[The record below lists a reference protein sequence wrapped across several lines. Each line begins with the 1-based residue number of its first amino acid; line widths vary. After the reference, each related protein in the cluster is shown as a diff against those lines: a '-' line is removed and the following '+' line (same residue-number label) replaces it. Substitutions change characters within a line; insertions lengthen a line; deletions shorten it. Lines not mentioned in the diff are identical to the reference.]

1 MCMSENNSRK
11 TVFIMC
17 KEHYSYPMFLV
28 ARMVRERGYR
38 PVLVFVHNA
47 ESLLE
52 THSYQVYKAHF
63 SDIESI
69 EFGTTYRDFVS
80 SAGKHD
86 GDASFQLKKE
96 LSELSAENE
105 YWRIRASSQLLSV
118 SDHYRFYF
126 LRESMPEID
135 RWILA
140 HILRVREIFSSY
152 RPAVIVDID
161 NSELVRTL
169 FYIVGKAQNCEYRT
183 LESTRLEDLWV
194 INTKLGRRNDES
206 LSQSIE
212 AMRPDEE
219 DFAKYDSYLE
229 EHFLSVADYKKHG
242 VIASQNKPFVQ
253 DVLLFLGRSSRL
265 VRKHWKNYKLIGFF
279 QRPRF
284 MAGGLHS
291 ILFFCLYLLRRR
303 YLLSKWNK
311 YFGSVEEKDEYFFF
325 PLHLIPES
333 TTSVKVPLFLNE
345 LDILHIISRAL
356 PSGVKLIVKE
366 HGAMIG
372 ERPFAFY
379 RKLSKIP
386 NVKLVRLDQFPSS
399 LDWVLRSL
407 GVITLTGST
416 GLEAVMLGKPAVML
430 GDTFF
435 ADIRGIERLRD
446 FEQLPDT
453 LARLAQQ
460 EKIDNRTSA
469 AKYVKYCRKYGLKWP
484 AHTILAES
492 KRITSHGADISEE
505 LRSYLEPYVESM
517 TKDV

>member
-1 MCMSENNSRK
+1 MSENNSRK
-11 TVFIMC
+11 TVFLIC

-52 THSYQVYKAHF
+52 THSYQVYKAYY

-69 EFGTTYRDFVS
+69 EFGTTYKDFLS
-80 SAGKHD
+80 SAGKND
-86 GDASFQLKKE
+86 GDASFRLKKE
-96 LSELSAENE
+96 LSDLSAENE

-126 LRESMPEID
+126 SKESMPEID

-140 HILRVREIFSSY
+140 HIMRVREIFSVY

-169 FYIVGKAQNCEYRT
+169 FYIVGKSENCEYRT

-194 INTKLGRRNDES
+194 INTNLGRRNDES

-212 AMRPDEE
+212 SMVPDEE
-219 DFAKYDSYLE
+219 DFAKYDHYLD
-229 EHFLSVADYKKHG
+229 EHFLSIADYKKHG
-242 VIASQNKPFVQ
+242 VIASQNKPFVE
-253 DVLLFLGRSSRL
+253 DVLLFLGRSKRL
-265 VRKHWKNYKLIGFF
+265 VQKHLKNYKLIGLI

-291 ILFFCLYLLRRR
+291 VLFFFLYFLRRR

-311 YFGSVEEKDEYFFF
+311 YFGSVEEADEYFFF

-333 TTSVKVPLFLNE
+333 TTSIKVPLFLNE
-345 LDILHIISRAL
+345 LDIIHIISRAL
-356 PSGVKLIVKE
+356 PCGVKLIVKE

-399 LDWVLRSL
+399 LDWVWRSR

-416 GLEAVMLGKPAVML
+416 GLEAVMMGKPAVML

-435 ADIRGIERLRD
+435 VEIKGIERLRN
-446 FEQLPDT
+446 FEQLPEILT
-453 LARLAQQ
+453 RLAQQ

-469 AKYVKYCRKYGLKWP
+469 SKYIKYCRKYGLKWP
-484 AHTILAES
+484 VHTILAEA
-492 KRITSHGADISEE
+492 KRITSHGSDISEE
-505 LRSYLEPYVESM
+505 LKSYLSPYVESM
-517 TKDV
+517 IKDV